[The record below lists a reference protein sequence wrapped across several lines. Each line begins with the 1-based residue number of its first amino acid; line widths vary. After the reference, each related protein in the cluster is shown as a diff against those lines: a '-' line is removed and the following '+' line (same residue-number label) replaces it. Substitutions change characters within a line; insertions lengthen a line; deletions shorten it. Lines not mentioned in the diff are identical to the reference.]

1 MPSTSYK
8 WRCLSCDLLS
18 PEVVLTAGQQPPV
31 DAATVYCNF
40 CNRPTVQRPYGA
52 PERRR
57 LPRAPR
63 RGRKTS

>member
-1 MPSTSYK
+1 MASSYK

-18 PEVVLTAGQQPPV
+18 PEVILTAGQQPPV

-52 PERRR
+52 PERRQNAR
-57 LPRAPR
+57 KIHR
-63 RGRKTS
+63 RGKAL